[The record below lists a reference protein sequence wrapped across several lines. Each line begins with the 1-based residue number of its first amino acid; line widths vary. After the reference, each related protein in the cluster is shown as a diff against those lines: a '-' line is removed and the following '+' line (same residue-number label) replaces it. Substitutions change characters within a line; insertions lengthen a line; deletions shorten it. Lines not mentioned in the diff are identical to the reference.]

1 MRAAVP
7 NRTVI
12 ADILPFRKKRL
23 KTPCALQPKK
33 KLQLLVHCN
42 GDRAAEKFIEA
53 EINYGD
59 PATRPVMIHAQLLG
73 TDQLDALK
81 RAAIIPSF
89 FVAHVLHWGDVHIK
103 NFGFERAS
111 SISPL
116 RSALKKD
123 ILFTLHQDS
132 PVIRPDMTETIWCA
146 VERKTAGGKT
156 LGEEERIDVFSALK
170 AVTANAAYQ
179 YFEEKNN
186 GYAENGQAGKSC
198 GFKRK
203 SPPLSC
209 GKAPRYP
216 R

>member
-1 MRAAVP
+1 M
-7 NRTVI
+7 
-12 ADILPFRKKRL
+12 
-23 KTPCALQPKK
+23 
-33 KLQLLVHCN
+33 
-42 GDRAAEKFIEA
+42 
-53 EINYGD
+53 
-59 PATRPVMIHAQLLG
+59 G

-179 YFEEKNN
+179 YFEEKTTGTLKTGKRENLVVLSEN
-186 GYAENGQAGKSC
+186 PLRCPAEKLRDIRVEQTIKDGETV
-198 GFKRK
+198 FR
-203 SPPLSC
+203 L
-209 GKAPRYP
+209 
-216 R
+216 